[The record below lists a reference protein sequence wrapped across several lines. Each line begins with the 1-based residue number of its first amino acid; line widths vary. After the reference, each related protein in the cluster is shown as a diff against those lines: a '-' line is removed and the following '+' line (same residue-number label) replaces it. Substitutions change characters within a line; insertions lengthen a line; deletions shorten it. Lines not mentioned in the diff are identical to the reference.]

1 MDYSHEMIMPSERL
15 AFKLFRFEGQDE
27 HYVRAKHWHRSV
39 EIFCTFEG
47 TLDFYL
53 NEESIRMNAGTFMIV
68 NSNEVHSIRT
78 LTKNFTVVI
87 QIPLKLFEHYCVD
100 ENPIRFTHDEKA
112 EDRQLTELIRGM
124 YEIYEKKEFG
134 YELLVKSLF
143 YQLQYIL
150 VTKYRDV
157 EIRESFL
164 KQSKK
169 LDRLSEITAYIR
181 EHYQEELSL
190 ELLAKTF
197 GYSSVYLS
205 LMFQKYAQ
213 INYRDY
219 LRSIR
224 LEYAREE
231 LIKSDKSLGEIAL
244 MHGFPNSKAFAN
256 AFKKQYQI
264 LPSEFRKRNNR
275 LNK

>member
-15 AFKLFRFEGQDE
+15 EFKLFRFEGQDE
-27 HYVRAKHWHRSV
+27 HY
-39 EIFCTFEG
+39 
-47 TLDFYL
+47 
-53 NEESIRMNAGTFMIV
+53 
-68 NSNEVHSIRT
+68 
-78 LTKNFTVVI
+78 
-87 QIPLKLFEHYCVD
+87 CVD
-100 ENPIRFTHDEKA
+100 ENLIRFTHDEKA

-150 VTKYRDV
+150 VTKYRD
-157 EIRESFL
+157 
-164 KQSKK
+164 
-169 LDRLSEITAYIR
+169 
-181 EHYQEELSL
+181 
-190 ELLAKTF
+190 
-197 GYSSVYLS
+197 
-205 LMFQKYAQ
+205 
-213 INYRDY
+213 Y

-244 MHGFPNSKAFAN
+244 MHGFPNNKAFAN